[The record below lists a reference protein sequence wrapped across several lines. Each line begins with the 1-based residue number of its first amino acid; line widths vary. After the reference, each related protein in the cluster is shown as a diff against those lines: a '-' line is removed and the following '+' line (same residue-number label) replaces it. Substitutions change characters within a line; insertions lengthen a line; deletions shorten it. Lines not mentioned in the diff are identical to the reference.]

1 MLCKPVPLP
10 RDNGT
15 SPGVLTEN
23 TNPTIHKMRI
33 HLFIATLIVPVLSTV
48 AQAEP
53 SFEDDLQPFL
63 SKHCLRCHNEELQE
77 GEFRID
83 ILSRDIGIRDT
94 PQWAEVM
101 ERINSG
107 EMPPED
113 EKVRPTAEQGAEI
126 VEWIAARIREGE
138 AARMAQRDRVT
149 YNRLTREEYV
159 NTVRDLIGVHYDAE
173 DPGGLLEDPEW
184 KGFERLRSILS
195 LSPTHVEKYLTA
207 AEIILHEA
215 YPDTPVA
222 YLEAS
227 TPAVI
232 FRPDRPHYDAFA
244 QAGLLDKLRYEL
256 TTSGEMFRGSSP
268 YRDGVRF
275 PGPGIYEFSYQVSG
289 LVPPNGPPP
298 RMQVYEWKLDRVLFE
313 QDITAPEDQPTTVTF
328 RTHFPDVRSPS
339 LHVIN
344 LTGPPRHP
352 RSTAH
357 SQIPFVSTKY
367 ERAPWQIKITDQQ
380 GQPTVPVLLIDSITV
395 RGPIITKQEQQ
406 LRNEYLPAGDGTL
419 ADARR
424 GLAAMARRAFRRPLM
439 TGELDAYLSIV
450 ESELAAGESFPSAM
464 KSAMTA
470 ILCSKSFLYL
480 AEGDEST
487 DRLTLN
493 DWEIASRLS
502 YLLWSTMPDDE
513 LFTLAEQGR
522 LQDREERRRQ
532 VARMLADPR
541 AGRFS
546 ESFATQW
553 LHLRKVGMF
562 PPDKQI
568 YPHYDAHLEQSMKQ
582 ETIEYFDV
590 VLQEGLTLREFLDSD
605 WTMVNPRLARFYGIS
620 GITQDEFQRVPV
632 DRDQQRGGLLTQAA
646 ILSLTSDGTRH
657 RPVHR
662 GSWISEVILGKTP
675 PPPPANVDP
684 IEPTPVDAPKATLRM
699 KLAAHIENPSCAACH
714 RKIDPLGL
722 AFENFNAIGEW
733 RTHES
738 VEGTGDDPPVDP
750 SGQFPDGRT
759 FENAH
764 DFKQVLLSEIDQ
776 FNNNF
781 VRKLA
786 TYGLRRTMTIDDRD
800 ELNQI
805 ARASR
810 ESDYRLR
817 EIIAAFVTS
826 DLFAR
831 R

>member
-1 MLCKPVPLP
+1 
-10 RDNGT
+10 
-15 SPGVLTEN
+15 
-23 TNPTIHKMRI
+23 MRI
-33 HLFIATLIVPVLSTV
+33 PICIASLLIATLPAATR
-48 AQAEP
+48 AEP
-53 SFEDDLQPFL
+53 SFARDLQPFL
-63 SKHCLRCHNEELQE
+63 TTHCLRCHNEKLQE

-83 ILSRDIGIRDT
+83 VLSHDIGVKDT

-101 ERINSG
+101 QRINSG
-107 EMPPED
+107 EMPPAD
-113 EKVRPTAEQGAEI
+113 EKSRPTADQGAEI

-184 KGFERLRSILS
+184 KGFERLGSILS
-195 LSPTHVEKYLTA
+195 LSATHVEKYLAA
-207 AEIILHEA
+207 AEIVLNEA
-215 YPDTPVA
+215 YPDSKIE

-232 FRPDRPHYDAFA
+232 FRPDRPHYEEFA
-244 QAGLLDKLRYEL
+244 KAGLLDKLRYEL
-256 TTSGEMFRGSSP
+256 PTSGEMFRGSSP

-313 QDITAPEDQPTTVTF
+313 QDITAPEDQPATVTF
-328 RTHFPDVRSPS
+328 RAHFPDVRSPS

-367 ERAPWQIKITDQQ
+367 ERAPWQMKITDQQ
-380 GQPTVPVLLIDSITV
+380 GQPTVPVLLIDSITM
-395 RGPIITKQEQQ
+395 RGPIITDQEQQ
-406 LRNEYLPAGDGTL
+406 RRDEYLPDGEDTL
-419 ADARR
+419 AGARK
-424 GLAAMARRAFRRPLM
+424 GLTAMARRAFRRPLEP
-439 TGELDAYLSIV
+439 GELDTYLTIV
-450 ESELAAGESFPSAM
+450 EGELAAGESFVNAM

-480 AEGDEST
+480 AEGDENA
-487 DRLTLN
+487 DRGKLN

-513 LFTLAEQGR
+513 LFRLAEQGR

-541 AGRFS
+541 ARRFS

-562 PPDKQI
+562 PPDKQL
-568 YPHYDAHLEQSMKQ
+568 YPNYDAHLEQSMKQ
-582 ETIEYFDV
+582 ETIEYFDA
-590 VLQEGLTLREFLDSD
+590 VLHQGLTLREFLDSD
-605 WTMVNPRLARFYGIS
+605 WTMVNPRLARFYGIPNV
-620 GITQDEFQRVPV
+620 TQDEFQRVPV
-632 DRDQQRGGLLTQAA
+632 DRAQLRGGLLTHAS

-699 KLAAHIENPSCAACH
+699 KLAAHIQNPACAACH
-714 RKIDPLGL
+714 RKIDPLGF

-733 RTHES
+733 RTLET

-750 SGQFPDGRT
+750 SGEFPDGRQ
-759 FENAH
+759 FGNAH
-764 DFKQVLLSEIDQ
+764 DFKQVLLSDIDQ
-776 FNNNF
+776 FNDNF

-786 TYGLRRTMTIDDRD
+786 TYGLRRTMTVDDRD
-800 ELNQI
+800 ELNRI
-805 ARASR
+805 AQAGR
-810 ESDYRLR
+810 ERDYRLR
-817 EIIAAFVTS
+817 EIVEAFVTS

>member
-1 MLCKPVPLP
+1 MLFDLSLIRARFATP
-10 RDNGT
+10 R
-15 SPGVLTEN
+15 
-23 TNPTIHKMRI
+23 MRI
-33 HLFIATLIVPVLSTV
+33 PVCIASLLFATLPAATR
-48 AQAEP
+48 AEP
-53 SFEDDLQPFL
+53 SFERDLQPFL
-63 SKHCLRCHNEELQE
+63 TTHCLRCHNEKLQE

-83 ILSRDIGIRDT
+83 VLSHDIGVQDT

-101 ERINSG
+101 QRINSG
-107 EMPPED
+107 EMPPAD
-113 EKVRPTAEQGAEI
+113 EKNRPTADQGAEI

-138 AARMAQRDRVT
+138 ATRMAQRDRVT

-184 KGFERLRSILS
+184 KGFERLGSILS
-195 LSPTHVEKYLTA
+195 LSATHVEKYITA
-207 AEIILHEA
+207 AEIVLNEA
-215 YPDTPVA
+215 YPDQKIE
-222 YLEAS
+222 YLEAT

-232 FRPDRPHYDAFA
+232 FRPDRPHYDEFA
-244 QAGLLDKLRYEL
+244 RAGLLDKLRYEL
-256 TTSGEMFRGSSP
+256 PTSGEMFRGSNP
-268 YRDGVRF
+268 YRDGLKF

-289 LVPPNGPPP
+289 LVPPNGRPP

-328 RTHFPDVRSPS
+328 RAHFPDVRSPS

-367 ERAPWQIKITDQQ
+367 ERAPWQMKITDQQ
-380 GQPTVPVLLIDSITV
+380 GQPTVPVLLIDSITI
-395 RGPIITKQEQQ
+395 RGPIVTEQEQQ
-406 LRNEYLPAGDGTL
+406 RRDEYLPGGEGKL
-419 ADARR
+419 ADARK
-424 GLAAMARRAFRRPLM
+424 GLTAMARRAFRRPLEP
-439 TGELDAYLSIV
+439 GELDTYLTIV
-450 ESELAAGESFPSAM
+450 ESELTAGESFVNAM

-480 AEGDEST
+480 AEGDENA
-487 DRLTLN
+487 DRGKLN

-513 LFTLAEQGR
+513 LFHLAELSR

-541 AGRFS
+541 ARRFS

-562 PPDKQI
+562 PPDKQL
-568 YPHYDAHLEQSMKQ
+568 YPNYDAHLEQSMKQ
-582 ETIEYFDV
+582 ETIEYFDA
-590 VLQEGLTLREFLDSD
+590 VLHEGLTLREFLDSD
-605 WTMVNPRLARFYGIS
+605 WTMANPRLARFYGIPNV
-620 GITQDEFQRVPV
+620 TQDEFQRVPV
-632 DRDQQRGGLLTQAA
+632 DRDQQRGGLLTHAS

-699 KLAAHIENPSCAACH
+699 KLAAHVQNPACAACH
-714 RKIDPLGL
+714 RKIDPLGF

-733 RTHES
+733 RTHETI
-738 VEGTGDDPPVDP
+738 EGTGDDPPVDP
-750 SGQFPDGRT
+750 SGEFSDGRQ
-759 FENAH
+759 FGNAH
-764 DFKQVLLSEIDQ
+764 DFKQALLSDIDQ
-776 FNNNF
+776 FNDNF

-800 ELNQI
+800 ELNGI

-817 EIIAAFVTS
+817 GIIEAFVTS
-826 DLFAR
+826 DLFAKR
-831 R
+831 